1 VIAALDGIMEL
12 PNAGPAGSIDDLDL
26 PVEFSIG
33 RLTLPLARVRELAV
47 GQVIDLG
54 FDATT
59 TVSLRINGQIVAVG
73 ELVRIA
79 ERTGVRITEL
89 RLERE

>member
-1 VIAALDGIMEL
+1 MDKPEFLPPESLDSL
-12 PNAGPAGSIDDLDL
+12 NLTVDVD
-26 PVEFSIG
+26 VG
-33 RLTLPLARVRELAV
+33 RLTMPLGQLRELAV

-59 TVSLRINGQIVAVG
+59 SVSLRVNGQVVATG

-79 ERTGVRITEL
+79 ERTGVRLLDL
-89 RLERE
+89 RLPRAER